1 MEVFPNDILHL
12 LNYHMKS
19 PKASSCSD
27 LALMKGLSKYDDFQY
42 IFLEYIKLGSS
53 FVFREKRVFMKME
66 KLRKR
71 YRCKEIA
78 TNKIYLFSPLAT
90 VELYGQ

>member
-1 MEVFPNDILHL
+1 MQ
-12 LNYHMKS
+12 S

-27 LALMKGLSKYDDFQY
+27 LALMKGLSKYNNVQHIVLDD
-42 IFLEYIKLGSS
+42 IKIGSS
-53 FVFREKRVFMKME
+53 FVFREKRVFVKME

-90 VELYGQ
+90 IELYG